1 MHPDDTLEAAQN
13 ASSHDESQ
21 RLRRP
26 GRLRAALLA
35 LSGAPVVPDQI
46 RAEWAAW
53 QLELEAVC
61 DKISAAAARMVTRDK
76 RDLKKALKR
85 LAELED
91 DCGCKEEAPAQAP
104 VYAGYN
110 PEKVALN
117 RKALAMRGVRI
128 PGMPIPQENG
138 HESGAETEQ
147 S

>member
-13 ASSHDESQ
+13 ASERDESQ

-85 LAELED
+85 LAQLED
-91 DCGCKEEAPAQAP
+91 DCGCKEEQPAQAP
-104 VYAGYN
+104 AFGGYN
-110 PEKVALN
+110 PAKAALN
-117 RKALAMRGVRI
+117 RRVLAARGIKI
-128 PGMPIPQENG
+128 PGMTPGQENG
-138 HESGAETEQ
+138 HESGAETE
-147 S
+147 

>member
-91 DCGCKEEAPAQAP
+91 DCGCKEKEAAQP
-104 VYAGYN
+104 VGYGGYN
-110 PEKVALN
+110 PRKAELN
-117 RKALAMRGVRI
+117 RRVLAARGVKL
-128 PGMPIPQENG
+128 PGMTPVQENG
-138 HESGAETEQ
+138 HEPGAETE
-147 S
+147 